1 MSKSRKLFQVI
12 DQTMRYNQFSRN
24 NSLLPAYA
32 KPLKNQEI
40 RTVIHGIE
48 TGVPETQMSQRAL
61 FHKLMPDKR
70 MNQQNLEKLGKVSNM
85 FNNAKIERRHV
96 AASFLSKSMPTM
108 GEKMDA
114 YVEEGSKLAVVTAKK
129 ALDNANVNASD
140 IENIVFVSS
149 TGTVSPGL
157 DATIIREL
165 GLSHGIRRANIGFVG
180 CYGGL
185 KGLSL
190 ADDYCISNPGK
201 NTLLVCLEL
210 HSIHMDRAKAQNSNP
225 SANLL
230 RAIFGDGC
238 VAVVLSGEAESN
250 ISGKW
255 ALHGRSS
262 YLTENTTNIVKIVPD
277 EIGFDWNITPELP
290 KLVKGGVNQ
299 FIEDLLENQSI
310 VKGDKVD
317 WGIHPGGPAILK
329 ACESSLGLEKN
340 ELKESWDVL
349 KNFGNMSSATIW
361 FVLQQIMRK
370 EGKNAQNLIALAFGP
385 GVTMEGALFKKY

>member
-1 MSKSRKLFQVI
+1 
-12 DQTMRYNQFSRN
+12 
-24 NSLLPAYA
+24 
-32 KPLKNQEI
+32 
-40 RTVIHGIE
+40 
-48 TGVPETQMSQRAL
+48 
-61 FHKLMPDKR
+61 
-70 MNQQNLEKLGKVSNM
+70 
-85 FNNAKIERRHV
+85 
-96 AASFLSKSMPTM
+96 
-108 GEKMDA
+108 
-114 YVEEGSKLAVVTAKK
+114 
-129 ALDNANVNASD
+129 
-140 IENIVFVSS
+140 
-149 TGTVSPGL
+149 
-157 DATIIREL
+157 
-165 GLSHGIRRANIGFVG
+165 
-180 CYGGL
+180 
-185 KGLSL
+185 
-190 ADDYCISNPGK
+190 
-201 NTLLVCLEL
+201 LLVCLEL
-210 HSIHMDRAKAQNSNP
+210 HSIHMDRAKAQKTNP